1 MRACACVVL
10 VAEMCAL
17 KHAHAGKHA
26 GLIQA
31 CPRFSP
37 FDVSTRPLTVSA
49 NQFSNPRMAKSRCHR
64 VFASSCVTNV
74 AGSRISLPKRVFA
87 FVRSKK
93 VARQINKRL
102 VRERCA
108 LCDGDFLSA
117 FDVSLQRFFVFLS
130 SARPEFSLFLISPIY
145 SATLAEN
152 INSAFDA
159 RPRAC
164 NIEFGS

>member
-1 MRACACVVL
+1 MYACVRACACVVL

-108 LCDGDFLSA
+108 LWTVIFSQRSTFRCSGFL
-117 FDVSLQRFFVFLS
+117 FS
-130 SARPEFSLFLISPIY
+130 SP
-145 SATLAEN
+145 
-152 INSAFDA
+152 
-159 RPRAC
+159 PRGPS
-164 NIEFGS
+164 FPYF